1 MFPYLEIIFSH
12 VYSLYKQCNP
22 KPGAPPY
29 SRCVGNSGSPSSSL
43 VIKNSLAFALDIGS
57 LVVVGRF
64 RDLGITILT
73 ASSMA
78 FSSVQF
84 SRSVISDSLQPH
96 GLQHIRLHCPS
107 PTARVYS
114 NSCPLVSDAIQPS
127 YPLSSFSSLLQS
139 LPASGY
145 FPMNQ
150 FFPSRGQSIEVP
162 ASASVLPMHIQDW
175 FPLGWTEWICLL
187 AKGLSRVFSN
197 TTARK
202 HQFFSAQLSL

>member
-1 MFPYLEIIFSH
+1 MFPYLEILFSH

-84 SRSVISDSLQPH
+84 GRSVISDSLQPH

-107 PTARVYS
+107 PTPRVYS
-114 NSCPLVSDAIQPS
+114 NS
-127 YPLSSFSSLLQS
+127 YPLSRWCHPTISSSVVPFSSYPQS
-139 LPASGY
+139 FPASWSFQMSQLFASG
-145 FPMNQ
+145 
-150 FFPSRGQSIEVP
+150 GQ
-162 ASASVLPMHIQDW
+162 VLEFQ
-175 FPLGWTEWICLL
+175 LQ
-187 AKGLSRVFSN
+187 
-197 TTARK
+197 
-202 HQFFSAQLSL
+202 HQFFQWTPRTDLL